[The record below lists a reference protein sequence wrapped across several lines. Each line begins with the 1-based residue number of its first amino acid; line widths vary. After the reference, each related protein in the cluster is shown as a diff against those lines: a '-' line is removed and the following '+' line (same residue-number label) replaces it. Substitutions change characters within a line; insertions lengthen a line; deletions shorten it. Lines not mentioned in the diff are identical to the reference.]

1 MDKKYIC
8 DECGW
13 IYDPEEEGKPFSE
26 QPDSYKCPK
35 CGVPKSEFSP
45 YEDDEDKV
53 EEEFLG
59 KYLKRLVK

>member
-13 IYDPEEEGKPFSE
+13 IYDPKKEGKPFSE

-35 CGVPKSEFSP
+35 CGAPKSEFSP
-45 YEDDEDKV
+45 YTKNESPQAFYKH
-53 EEEFLG
+53 LRS
-59 KYLKRLVK
+59 LS